1 MRRLLPAFVQRRLL
15 LSAARRALA
24 AGRPEAALE
33 ILRDDLLAQDPRAA
47 DVRAL
52 ALPRIAV
59 PPPPPPPSHAAVAAN
74 GGRDD
79 LRDLLAQM
87 RAKKALEA
95 GSAALAPQPALAA
108 LAPAAAAAPAQPA
121 APLPRPARL
130 RLSLDDA
137 GTFLV
142 CAGRQAIVGHSRAG
156 EADIPVLADLLPRH
170 ARFAQLPASFHAGAS
185 WSLEA
190 LGDARVRIAEQALDR
205 QPRPLQPGDRVRLG
219 EHLRLRFEQPDRS
232 SESCT
237 LELES
242 GVEAAG
248 ARRILLF
255 APGEQGRMRLGPG
268 PSRHVSAALGGAELE
283 LVHDAGRL
291 RIRCA
296 TGLIPDESQGSA
308 ALTEFELPL
317 QLPRA
322 VHLRLCMPAASDRPR
337 WISFAPL
344 EDA

>member
-33 ILRDDLLAQDPRAA
+33 ILRDELLAQDPRAA

-52 ALPRIAV
+52 VLPRIAV
-59 PPPPPPPSHAAVAAN
+59 PPPPPPLTPAAATPAN

-79 LRDLLAQM
+79 LRELLAQM
-87 RAKKALEA
+87 RAKKAGDA
-95 GSAALAPQPALAA
+95 GAESAQPQQATAALVDSGSTMLPMAA
-108 LAPAAAAAPAQPA
+108 GQ
-121 APLPRPARL
+121 RPARL

-142 CAGRQAIVGHSRAG
+142 CAGQQAIVGHSRAG
-156 EADIPVLADLLPRH
+156 EADIPVLADLLPKH
-170 ARFAQLPASFHAGAS
+170 ARFALRPASFHAGS
-185 WSLEA
+185 TWSLEA
-190 LGDARVRIAEQALDR
+190 LGDARVRVGSRAIEHSAAL
-205 QPRPLQPGDRVRLG
+205 LQPGDRVRLG
-219 EHLRLRFEQPDRS
+219 EHLQLRFEQPDRS

-255 APGEQGRMRLGPG
+255 APGAQGRMRLGPG
-268 PSRHVSAALGGAELE
+268 PARHVSASLGGLELE
-283 LVHDAGRL
+283 LVHDGERL
-291 RIRCA
+291 RISCA
-296 TGLIPDESQGSA
+296 SGLVPDEAQGSA

-317 QLPRA
+317 HLPRA
-322 VHLRLCMPAASDRPR
+322 LHLRLCMPNAADRPR

-344 EDA
+344 EEA